1 MKHLALGTTVLATLV
16 AAMLIPVHAQNIERV
31 KMTDN
36 DLNCQQIY
44 TEITQM
50 DSLIAKAGQAAP
62 GVQVASADS
71 GSNVGGQVAGA
82 VAQQAMAT
90 AVAQNP
96 GAFGSM
102 FGGLGGMFGS
112 LANMAAQQASAQQ
125 AAAAGAAQQQAAQAQ
140 QNNAL
145 MAQQAQGR
153 KEHLTGM
160 FLSKGCK
167 MSDVQK

>member
-1 MKHLALGTTVLATLV
+1 MKHLALGASLLAALL
-16 AAMLIPVHAQNIERV
+16 ASAHAQTIERV

-44 TEITQM
+44 SEITQM
-50 DSLIAKAGQAAP
+50 DGMIAKAGQPVANAQAAP
-62 GVQVASADS
+62 ADS
-71 GSNVGGQVAGA
+71 GSNAGGQVAGA
-82 VAQQAMAT
+82 VVQTAMAT

-96 GAFGSM
+96 SAFGNV
-102 FGGLGGMFGS
+102 FGGLGGMFGNI
-112 LANMAAQQASAQQ
+112 AQMAAQNASAQQ

-145 MAQQAQGR
+145 VVQQAQGR

-167 MSDVQK
+167 MGDVQK